1 MNLRKLKAVKDRMKK
16 WIISKIIK
24 RIDVESILTF
34 LINEKVFTTD
44 EINNMKYCLNNRLY
58 FVELNYQDMSKK
70 PEPFT
75 LTIKRKPRK
84 TK

>member
-44 EINNMKYCLNNRLY
+44 EINNTKYCLNNRLY
-58 FVELNYQDMSKK
+58 FVELNYQDMSKN
-70 PEPFT
+70 
-75 LTIKRKPRK
+75 LNRLH
-84 TK
+84 